1 MKINKKTYVS
11 PIADEIYITP
21 GTLLVDSA
29 LTDGGDESAKGDG
42 SDQLAGD
49 YRSDWDNIWQDM

>member
-11 PIADEIYITP
+11 PIAGEIYMTP
-21 GTLLVDSA
+21 GTLLVVSG
-29 LTDGGDESAKGDG
+29 LTDGDDDLAEGDG